1 MGECLLLVVT
11 TAGRHPY
18 PERGFLM
25 YVSIE
30 KEYVARIPPEKLS
43 GDYLKAVSDVA
54 KTSIEGRLIDLE
66 EQNYQNQ
73 KAFIIS
79 VLSVEPVG
87 EGTIVHGDGGVYQ
100 SIKYN
105 ALGYLPEMQEIVDGF
120 VTSVKEFGAFI
131 RFGPFEG
138 LLHKSQIMD
147 DRIDID
153 LTNQR
158 IVGKE
163 SKREIRVGDKLR
175 VKIVSLNLASSSVM
189 DSKIGLTM
197 KQLGLGKV
205 EWLNQVKK
213 EKAR

>member
-1 MGECLLLVVT
+1 
-11 TAGRHPY
+11 
-18 PERGFLM
+18 M

-43 GDYLKAVSDVA
+43 GDYMKAVSDVA

-79 VLSVEPVG
+79 VMSVEPVG

-163 SKREIRVGDKLR
+163 SKREIKVGDKLR

>member
-1 MGECLLLVVT
+1 
-11 TAGRHPY
+11 
-18 PERGFLM
+18 M

-43 GDYLKAVSDVA
+43 GDYMKAVSDVA

-79 VLSVEPVG
+79 VMSVEPVG

-163 SKREIRVGDKLR
+163 SKREIKVGDKLR
-175 VKIVSLNLASSSVM
+175 VKIVSLNLASSSVI

>member
-1 MGECLLLVVT
+1 
-11 TAGRHPY
+11 
-18 PERGFLM
+18 M

-30 KEYVARIPPEKLS
+30 KQYVARIPPEKLS

-79 VLSVEPVG
+79 VMSVEPVG

-163 SKREIRVGDKLR
+163 SKHEIKVGDKLR

>member
-1 MGECLLLVVT
+1 
-11 TAGRHPY
+11 
-18 PERGFLM
+18 M

-30 KEYVARIPPEKLS
+30 KQYVARIPPEKLS

-79 VLSVEPVG
+79 VMSVEPVG

-158 IVGKE
+158 IIGKE
-163 SKREIRVGDKLR
+163 SKREIKVGDKLR

>member
-1 MGECLLLVVT
+1 
-11 TAGRHPY
+11 
-18 PERGFLM
+18 M

-79 VLSVEPVG
+79 VLSVEPIG

-163 SKREIRVGDKLR
+163 SKREIKVGDKLR

>member
-1 MGECLLLVVT
+1 
-11 TAGRHPY
+11 
-18 PERGFLM
+18 M

-30 KEYVARIPPEKLS
+30 KQYVARIPPETLS

-79 VLSVEPVG
+79 VLSVEPIG

-175 VKIVSLNLASSSVM
+175 VRIVSLNLASSSVM

-213 EKAR
+213 EKAK

>member
-1 MGECLLLVVT
+1 
-11 TAGRHPY
+11 
-18 PERGFLM
+18 M

-79 VLSVEPVG
+79 VMSVEPVG

-105 ALGYLPEMQEIVDGF
+105 ALGYLPELQEIVDGF
-120 VTSVKEFGAFI
+120 VTSVKEFGAFV

-163 SKREIRVGDKLR
+163 SKREIKVGDKLR
-175 VKIVSLNLASSSVM
+175 VRIVSLNLASSSVM

>member
-1 MGECLLLVVT
+1 
-11 TAGRHPY
+11 
-18 PERGFLM
+18 M

-30 KEYVARIPPEKLS
+30 KQYVARIPPEKLS

-54 KTSIEGRLIDLE
+54 KTSIEGRLVDLE

-79 VLSVEPVG
+79 VLSVEPIG

-213 EKAR
+213 EKAK

>member
-1 MGECLLLVVT
+1 
-11 TAGRHPY
+11 
-18 PERGFLM
+18 M

-30 KEYVARIPPEKLS
+30 KQYVARIPPEKLS
-43 GDYLKAVSDVA
+43 GDYMKAVSDVA

-79 VLSVEPVG
+79 VMSVEPVG

-163 SKREIRVGDKLR
+163 SKREIKVGDKLR

>member
-1 MGECLLLVVT
+1 
-11 TAGRHPY
+11 
-18 PERGFLM
+18 M
-25 YVSIE
+25 YITVE

-43 GDYLKAVSDVA
+43 RDYVEAVKEVA
-54 KTSIEGRLIDLE
+54 KASIEGRLIDLQ

-73 KAFIIS
+73 KAYIIS
-79 VLSVEPVG
+79 VFEVDPVG

-100 SIKYN
+100 SIKYR
-105 ALGYLPEMQEIVDGF
+105 ALGYLPEMQEIVDGI

-138 LLHKSQIMD
+138 LLHKSQMMD
-147 DRIDID
+147 DRIDTD

-158 IVGKE
+158 IVGKD
-163 SKREIRVGDKLR
+163 SKKEIKVGDKLR

-197 KQLGLGKV
+197 KQLGLGKPDWIAH
-205 EWLNQVKK
+205 EKK

>member
-1 MGECLLLVVT
+1 
-11 TAGRHPY
+11 
-18 PERGFLM
+18 M

-30 KEYVARIPPEKLS
+30 KQYVARIPPEKLS

-79 VLSVEPVG
+79 VLSVEPIG

-213 EKAR
+213 EKAK

>member
-1 MGECLLLVVT
+1 
-11 TAGRHPY
+11 
-18 PERGFLM
+18 M

-43 GDYLKAVSDVA
+43 GDYLKAISDVA
-54 KTSIEGRLIDLE
+54 KTSIEGHLIDLE

-79 VLSVEPVG
+79 VMSVEPVG

-163 SKREIRVGDKLR
+163 SKREIKVGDKLR

>member
-1 MGECLLLVVT
+1 
-11 TAGRHPY
+11 
-18 PERGFLM
+18 M

-79 VLSVEPVG
+79 VLSVEPIG

-213 EKAR
+213 EKAK

>member
-1 MGECLLLVVT
+1 
-11 TAGRHPY
+11 
-18 PERGFLM
+18 M

-30 KEYVARIPPEKLS
+30 KQYVARIPPEKLS

-79 VLSVEPVG
+79 VMSVEPVG

-163 SKREIRVGDKLR
+163 SKREIKVGDKLR

>member
-1 MGECLLLVVT
+1 
-11 TAGRHPY
+11 
-18 PERGFLM
+18 M

-79 VLSVEPVG
+79 VLSVEPIG

>member
-1 MGECLLLVVT
+1 
-11 TAGRHPY
+11 
-18 PERGFLM
+18 M
-25 YVSIE
+25 YVSVE

-79 VLSVEPVG
+79 VFSVVPVG

-100 SIKYN
+100 SIKYS

-120 VTSVKEFGAFI
+120 VTSIKEFGAFI

-175 VKIVSLNLASSSVM
+175 VKIVSLNLASASVM

>member
-1 MGECLLLVVT
+1 
-11 TAGRHPY
+11 
-18 PERGFLM
+18 M

-43 GDYLKAVSDVA
+43 GDYMKAVSDVA

-79 VLSVEPVG
+79 VMSVEPVG

-163 SKREIRVGDKLR
+163 SKREIKVGNKLR

>member
-1 MGECLLLVVT
+1 
-11 TAGRHPY
+11 
-18 PERGFLM
+18 M

-163 SKREIRVGDKLR
+163 SKREIKVGDKLR

-213 EKAR
+213 EKAK